1 MKKISIILGLM
12 ALVSLGS
19 CARRACPAY
28 DSHLQQKQPV
38 SAEQLA

>member
-1 MKKISIILGLM
+1 MKKVSVILGLI

-28 DSHLQQKQPV
+28 DSQLQPKQPAAV
-38 SAEQLA
+38 EQVA

>member
-1 MKKISIILGLM
+1 MKKIGIILGLM

-28 DSHLQQKQPV
+28 DSQLQQKQPV
-38 SAEQLA
+38 STEQLA